1 MARRVEVEARILT
14 HPWQA
19 RLGVVGAVE
28 RSLALLPLQDRVPV
42 ATKQRS
48 EGEVVAGAEMRVL
61 LPLHPLGGG
70 GGGGNRAGAAT
81 STMAM
86 RVH

>member
-1 MARRVEVEARILT
+1 M
-14 HPWQA
+14 
-19 RLGVVGAVE
+19 VGTVE
-28 RSLALLPLQDRVPV
+28 RSLTLLPLQDRVPV

-48 EGEVVAGAEMRVL
+48 EGEVVVGAEVRVL

-70 GGGGNRAGAAT
+70 GGGGGNRARAAT

>member
-1 MARRVEVEARILT
+1 M
-14 HPWQA
+14 
-19 RLGVVGAVE
+19 VGAVE
-28 RSLALLPLQDRVPV
+28 RSLTLLPLQDQVPV

-48 EGEVVAGAEMRVL
+48 EDEVVVGAEVRVL

-70 GGGGNRAGAAT
+70 GGGGGGNRARAAT